1 MFWQLTMFEK
11 DPSRLHIKV
20 ITVFT
25 TWYRVTKLSHITQ
38 SASPHAAVKLAMD
51 KFMVD
56 YLPQKSR
63 VKSTNE
69 YKLHK
74 IKSYPSTW

>member
-25 TWYRVTKLSHITQ
+25 TWCRVTKLSHITQ

-51 KFMVD
+51 TFFVD
-56 YLPQKSR
+56 YLPQNSR
-63 VKSTNE
+63 VKSTIK
-69 YKLHK
+69 YKLYE
-74 IKSYPSTW
+74 IKSYRSSW